1 MKMVWLIA
9 LMGAASGVLGQAAT
23 VDYSKSST
31 GTREFS
37 SGALAIKILVE
48 AQNLGSSEVEVGEIT
63 LPGNYAGGPHRHGAI
78 EIFYVLE
85 GTMEHVVNDVA
96 HRLTAGMVGIV
107 RPEDR
112 VTHNVIGDTPVKAV
126 VVWAPGGE
134 VDRIRGA
141 FPNERVFDGCL

>member
-1 MKMVWLIA
+1 MKVVWLIV
-9 LMGAASGVLGQAAT
+9 LMSAASAVLGQAAA
-23 VDYSKSST
+23 VDYDKSST

-37 SGALAIKILVE
+37 RDALAIKILVE

-63 LPGNYAGGPHRHGAI
+63 LPGNYRGGGHRHGAI

-85 GTMEHVVNDVA
+85 GTMEHVVNDVP
-96 HRLTAGMVGIV
+96 HRLTRGMVGIV
-107 RPEDR
+107 RPQDT

-141 FPNERVFDGCL
+141 FPDERVFDR